1 MVKNRKAAITDER
14 GLSVVLSHTL
24 KSAIEFLKNNKIRA
38 IEDIAGTQEKLGRDT
53 YYVALI
59 VFKTNKQDIKLL
71 TLECFT
77 EKDMIF
83 VVDTIQ
89 DEFFPETSH

>member
-59 VFKTNKQDIKLL
+59 VFKTNKQDGPKKKKKLKVWDL
-71 TLECFT
+71 TPNAAT
-77 EKDMIF
+77 KKNRADG
-83 VVDTIQ
+83 
-89 DEFFPETSH
+89 